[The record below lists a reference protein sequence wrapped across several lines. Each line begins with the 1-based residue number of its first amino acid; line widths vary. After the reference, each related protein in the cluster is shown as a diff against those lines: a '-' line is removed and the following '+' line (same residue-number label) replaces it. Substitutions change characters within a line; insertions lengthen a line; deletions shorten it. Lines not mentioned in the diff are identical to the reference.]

1 MAHVDWSRVDTV
13 FLDMDGTLLDLHFD
27 NRFWIEHIP
36 LRWGEMHGMSQQ
48 QAFDTLLPRFKA
60 VEGTL
65 DWYSVEY
72 WKQELGLDIV
82 ELKNELAHLIRLLP
96 QVEEFLAAVRDSGRR
111 LVLLTNAHDHTLEF
125 KLARIR
131 IGRYFDAMY
140 TSHQFGL
147 PKEGEGFWERVA
159 EVEDFARER
168 SLFVDDSLRV
178 LENARAA
185 GIGQV
190 IAISR
195 PDSQQDARAIDGFA
209 AVEHIHELTP
219 LAADATASGARS

>member
-1 MAHVDWSRVDTV
+1 MKHVDWSRVDTV

-36 LRWGEMHGMSQQ
+36 LRWGELHGLTQQ
-48 QAFDTLLPRFKA
+48 QAFDELHPRFKA

-72 WKQELGLDIV
+72 WKRELGLDIV
-82 ELKNELAHLIRLLP
+82 ELKQELAHLICLLP
-96 QVEEFLAAVRDSGRR
+96 RVEEFLGAVRDTGKRI
-111 LVLLTNAHDHTLEF
+111 VLLTNAHDHTLEF
-125 KLARIR
+125 KMAKIE
-131 IGRYFDAMY
+131 IGEYFDAMY

-147 PKEGEGFWERVA
+147 PKECVGFWDL
-159 EVEDFARER
+159 VEEKEIFERER
-168 SLFVDDSLRV
+168 ALFVDDSQAVLR
-178 LENARAA
+178 NARAS

-195 PDSQQDARAIDGFA
+195 PDSQQPVRDVTEFP
-209 AVEHIHELTP
+209 AVVNIHELMP
-219 LAADATASGARS
+219 E

>member
-36 LRWGEMHGMSQQ
+36 LRWGEQRGMSYEE
-48 QAFDTLLPRFKA
+48 AFEVLLPRFKA

-65 DWYSVEY
+65 QWYSVEY
-72 WKQELGLDIV
+72 WKNELGLDIV
-82 ELKNELAHLIRLLP
+82 ELKQELAHLIQLLP
-96 QVEEFLAAVRDSGRR
+96 RVDEFLAGVRDSGKR

-125 KLARIR
+125 KLARIEL
-131 IGRYFDAMY
+131 GRFFDAMY

-147 PKEGEGFWERVA
+147 PKEGAGFWDRVE
-159 EVEDFARER
+159 EVETFDRSR

-178 LENARAA
+178 LENVRAA

-190 IAISR
+190 IAISK
-195 PDSQQDARAIDGFA
+195 PDSQQPVRDIAGFP
-209 AVEHIHELTP
+209 AVETIHELMP
-219 LAADATASGARS
+219 E